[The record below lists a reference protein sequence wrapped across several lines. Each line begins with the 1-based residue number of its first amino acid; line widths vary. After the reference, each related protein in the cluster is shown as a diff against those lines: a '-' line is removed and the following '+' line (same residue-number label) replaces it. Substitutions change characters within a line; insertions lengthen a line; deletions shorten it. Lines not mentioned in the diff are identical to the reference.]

1 MHSNVNFLNQNH
13 EKAEPRFIPADDFS
27 KIFYEANDPQ
37 AKEGVPRIQNGALNS
52 SGFSQDELGLISALS
67 PMVRFSPFSPT
78 RGAGLSFYEAFT
90 KRFESKKTAQQ
101 DEGSRTNKLEF
112 KPFSRINS
120 SVSENPVDVLDKN
133 ASTSVFNYL
142 NSSNNSLRD
151 IMNDRMNQLNEVASP
166 LRLELWRI
174 DDAGQS
180 NSPKRMNSPLK
191 SNTLNLGLRPI
202 RTVPDISKA
211 EPEIVKLK
219 ALCQA
224 LESVFMNNVLTVQ
237 KLQSLSKFDEE
248 ILNSLLQRKFAKRLT
263 NAEMEL
269 PADRRAELITD
280 IINSKSHKRP
290 EECYKFVLT
299 RVIKYL
305 KKKLK
310 DTAECPADVE
320 SYLYELYFKDTA
332 QRLSLPITDFHYPL
346 TGQRGKF
353 KLNSVYFD
361 KIFKSEKFLEGISDY
376 INNVL
381 YHEYRG
387 EIAKKIESLLV
398 RWDEQLQD
406 QTGNVQEIERSIKE
420 YLLKNKRCK
429 LPWTMKEVNESIE
442 RFIVLIKNY
451 RSK

>member
-1 MHSNVNFLNQNH
+1 MHSNVNYLNQSH
-13 EKAEPRFIPADDFS
+13 EKADQRFIPTDDFS
-27 KIFYEANDPQ
+27 KIFYDSADSQAREAVPKVRD
-37 AKEGVPRIQNGALNS
+37 EGLNS
-52 SGFSQDELGLISALS
+52 SGFSQEELGLISALS

-90 KRFESKKTAQQ
+90 RRFESKKAAQQ
-101 DEGSRTNKLEF
+101 EEGARTNRLEF

-120 SVSENPVDVLDKN
+120 ATSDNPIDVLDKN

-151 IMNDRMNQLNEVASP
+151 IMNERVYQLNETASP

-174 DDAGQS
+174 DDAGQP
-180 NSPKRMNSPLK
+180 NSPRRTNSPLRP
-191 SNTLNLGLRPI
+191 NGLTLAMRPI
-202 RTVPDISKA
+202 RAMTDISKV
-211 EPEIVKLK
+211 EPEIIKLK
-219 ALCQA
+219 PLCQA
-224 LESVFMNNVLTVQ
+224 LESVFINNILPIS

-263 NAEMEL
+263 NSEMEL
-269 PADRRAELITD
+269 PADRRTELIND
-280 IINSKSHKRP
+280 IVNSKSHKRP

-310 DTAECPADVE
+310 DSADCPADAE
-320 SYLYELYFKDTA
+320 SYLYELYFKETA
-332 QRLSLPITDFHYPL
+332 QKLNLPITDFHYPL

-361 KIFKSEKFLEGISDY
+361 KIFKSEKFLEGVGDY

-381 YHEYRG
+381 FQEYRG

-406 QTGNVQEIERSIKE
+406 LTANVPEIERTIKE

-442 RFIVLIKNY
+442 RFITLIKNY
-451 RSK
+451 RAK

>member
-1 MHSNVNFLNQNH
+1 MHSNVNYLNQGH
-13 EKAEPRFIPADDFS
+13 EKADQRFIPTDDFS
-27 KIFYEANDPQ
+27 KIFYDSTDPQ
-37 AKEGVPRIQNGALNS
+37 VREAVPKIRDNGLNS

-78 RGAGLSFYEAFT
+78 RGAGLSFYETFT
-90 KRFESKKTAQQ
+90 RRFESKKTAQQ
-101 DEGSRTNKLEF
+101 EEGSRMNKLEF

-120 SVSENPVDVLDKN
+120 GTSENPAEALDKN

-151 IMNDRMNQLNEVASP
+151 IMNDRVNQLNETASP

-174 DDAGQS
+174 DDPGQS
-180 NSPKRMNSPLK
+180 NSPKRLHSPLK
-191 SNTLNLGLRPI
+191 SNPLALALRPI
-202 RTVPDISKA
+202 RPMAEIGKA
-211 EPEIVKLK
+211 EPEIIKLK
-219 ALCQA
+219 ALCQS
-224 LESVFMNNVLTVQ
+224 LESVFMNNILPVT
-237 KLQSLSKFDEE
+237 KLQCLTKFDEE

-263 NAEMEL
+263 NSEMEL
-269 PADRRAELITD
+269 PSDRRAELIND

-310 DTAECPADVE
+310 DTADCPADVE
-320 SYLYELYFKDTA
+320 SYLYELYFKDAA
-332 QRLSLPITDFHYPL
+332 QKLGLPITDFHYPL

-361 KIFKSEKFLEGISDY
+361 KIFKSEKFLEGVGDY

-381 YHEYRG
+381 FQEYRG

-406 QTGNVQEIERSIKE
+406 PTANVAEIERNIKE

-442 RFIVLIKNY
+442 RFITLIKNY

>member
-1 MHSNVNFLNQNH
+1 MHSNVNYLNQSH
-13 EKAEPRFIPADDFS
+13 EKADQRLIPTDDFS
-27 KIFYEANDPQ
+27 KIFYDSADSQ
-37 AKEGVPRIQNGALNS
+37 ARKAVPKVRDEGLNS
-52 SGFSQDELGLISALS
+52 SGFSQEELGLISALS

-90 KRFESKKTAQQ
+90 RRFESKKAAQQ
-101 DEGSRTNKLEF
+101 EEGARTNRLEF

-120 SVSENPVDVLDKN
+120 ATSDNPIDVLDKN

-151 IMNDRMNQLNEVASP
+151 IMNERVNQLNETASP

-174 DDAGQS
+174 DDAGQP
-180 NSPKRMNSPLK
+180 NSPRRTNSPLRP
-191 SNTLNLGLRPI
+191 NGLTLAMRPI
-202 RTVPDISKA
+202 RAMTDISKV
-211 EPEIVKLK
+211 EPEIIKLK
-219 ALCQA
+219 PLCQA
-224 LESVFMNNVLTVQ
+224 LESVFINNILPIS

-263 NAEMEL
+263 NSEMEL
-269 PADRRAELITD
+269 PADRRTELIND
-280 IINSKSHKRP
+280 IVNSKSHKRP

-310 DTAECPADVE
+310 DSADCPADAE
-320 SYLYELYFKDTA
+320 SYLYELYFKETA
-332 QRLSLPITDFHYPL
+332 QKLSLPITDFHYPL

-361 KIFKSEKFLEGISDY
+361 KIFKSEKFLEGVGDY

-381 YHEYRG
+381 FQEYRG

-406 QTGNVQEIERSIKE
+406 LTANVPEIERTIKE

-442 RFIVLIKNY
+442 RFITLIKNY
-451 RSK
+451 RAK